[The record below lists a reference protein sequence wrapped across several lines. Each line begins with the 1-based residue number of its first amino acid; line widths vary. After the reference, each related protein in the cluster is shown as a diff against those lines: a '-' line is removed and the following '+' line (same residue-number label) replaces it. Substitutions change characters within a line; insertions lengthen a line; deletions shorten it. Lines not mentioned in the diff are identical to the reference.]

1 MFTIQISLVAMRR
14 SLRKPAR
21 PIPCS
26 LINRSVLNMIRLG
39 RALRPVREA
48 HGKQAQGK
56 RASILLVLASIS
68 LASVTLDLIQAIW
81 GISSQTF
88 LAVVES
94 DVDAILRW
102 I

>member
-1 MFTIQISLVAMRR
+1 MFIIRINPVVMKR
-14 SLRKPAR
+14 SSRKQVR
-21 PIPCS
+21 PILCS
-26 LINRSVLNMIRLG
+26 LTKRNVPSTILLG